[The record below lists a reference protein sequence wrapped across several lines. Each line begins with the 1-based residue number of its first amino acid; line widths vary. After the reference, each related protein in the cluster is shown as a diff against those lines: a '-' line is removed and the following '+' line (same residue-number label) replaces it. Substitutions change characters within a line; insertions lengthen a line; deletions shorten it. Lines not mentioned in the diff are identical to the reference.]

1 MASMA
6 TMGHC
11 SIYVVLLQTAVE
23 GPGIADDGHHAGEEQ
38 VTVGKSGQEWATH
51 WGGAGDCGQLWV
63 TMGSNRDV

>member
-23 GPGIADDGHHAGEEQ
+23 GPGFADVHPSQ
-38 VTVGKSGQEWATH
+38 PPMTTVMATTATTTTCMSCFRYIKS
-51 WGGAGDCGQLWV
+51 
-63 TMGSNRDV
+63 R